1 MFSALGSRERGGF
14 LFPLMVKPE
23 FFWKLARFGA
33 VGIGVMVVFMTLNG
47 VLGFWLSEQA
57 AFLCAYPPAVVL
69 HFFLNKRWTFAD
81 RRPASPRQVGEYAV
95 MVGVTFVIQW
105 GVFTALRTW
114 TTWPGWLAAGAANM
128 AQMAMS
134 FLMMQ
139 VRVFAAG
146 NRPEAGGGAQA
157 AARAGRRS
165 AAYGAVMAIVL
176 GWYGYVGMRTNPGLI
191 RGQPVALYDR
201 LTEGFVAGQTHLML
215 VPDPRLKT
223 LANPWAGAQ
232 GIPRAHDA
240 TYFNDRYYVYFGVA
254 PAVVLLVPWRVL
266 TGAFLPDGGATGIF
280 CAAGFL
286 LALGFYRRCER
297 RFFPSLGV
305 GWIFV
310 FGLTLGLGSF
320 VQFSLRSKDFYQ
332 VPIACAWLCGMGTA
346 HALLTAALARGWRRQ
361 ASGLALASL
370 CGGLSV
376 AARPNHIFALSAVAV
391 VGVWLAWRRG
401 RSGGARWL
409 LVASAGPA
417 ALAGTGIAAYNFAR
431 FGSAL
436 EFGLRYQFAAV
447 DMREITLFGWERVR
461 LAFAGYVMAG
471 REYSRY
477 FPFIRQTSENIGLL
491 TWAPFAL
498 LALAWPLTW
507 WAGRGRAWVLGVG
520 ALWWVA
526 VVNFGSLMFYYY
538 VFDRYVLD
546 FLPGMMLVASVM
558 VSAWLAAARGAGRRI
573 GAVAAATLL
582 AYTGVHSLVHG
593 LPSAAWPEMRWLAGV
608 MNRLPAAY
616 ERIAGLSYGA
626 AEVDVEFAAGT
637 AGAREV
643 LVATAR
649 GKCVLTVRYLGERTA
664 EVRFSSGGTTGPASA
679 PFEFEPGRRYRLRVD
694 LGSLYPPTGHAVF
707 VGRDEAEVKLLL
719 RRVDVRLD
727 GRELLRFAS
736 SFPDS
741 EPEKIELGRNAA
753 EPGAAGFRGKLAL
766 AGRAGLPASGAMIP
780 AGERAGPVRLRVRF
794 PAFGAQVGQ
803 PLIATG
809 QAGAGDLFYVFYAG
823 PNRLR
828 FGHDAWNFPGYET
841 ADFFYDPGAEHTVEV
856 DMGSLHPEATAA
868 ELHAGRR
875 RLRVRMGGREVA
887 DVARPFNAA
896 RAEEVFIGHNG
907 IGASTAEVNFG
918 GTRLAYARSGEWA
931 AAPTSGARLVTV
943 TLPEKRVIGRSEPLL
958 VTGQTG
964 AGEVVF
970 VKYTDAGQVQIG
982 YDKWSVGGPVSA
994 PFAVREGQVLEIE
1007 ISLGALYGAGVFPA
1021 ATVEAEA
1028 LRRLRETVL
1037 VRVDGRVVLRH
1048 AGESFPAGREQIRV
1062 GVNGI
1067 GASSC
1072 AEKFSGEIKRV
1083 EYLGPVE
1090 LP

>member
-1 MFSALGSRERGGF
+1 
-14 LFPLMVKPE
+14 MVKPE
-23 FFWKLARFGA
+23 LFWKLARFGA
-33 VGIGVMVVFMTLNG
+33 VGIGVMVVFMALNG
-47 VLGFWLSEQA
+47 VLGLWLSEQV
-57 AFLCAYPPAVVL
+57 AFLCAYPPAVAL

-81 RRPASPRQVGEYAV
+81 QRTASARQVGEYAV

-114 TTWPGWLAAGAANM
+114 TTWPGWLAAGAANV
-128 AQMAMS
+128 AQMAVS

-139 VRVFAAG
+139 VRVFAASH
-146 NRPEAGGGAQA
+146 RPVSAAQPP
-157 AARAGRRS
+157 RSRRGL
-165 AAYGAVMAIVL
+165 AYGAVIFVAL
-176 GWYGYVGMRTNPGLI
+176 TWYGYVGIRTNPGLI
-191 RGQPVALYDR
+191 HGQPVALYDR
-201 LTEGFVAGQTHLML
+201 LTEGFVAGQTHLKL

-254 PAVVLLVPWRVL
+254 PTVVLLVPWRVL
-266 TGAFLPDGGATGIF
+266 TGTFLPDGGATGIF

-297 RFFPSLGV
+297 RFFPGLGA

-310 FGLTLGLGSF
+310 FGLMLGLGSF
-320 VQFSLRSKDFYQ
+320 VQFELRSKDFYQ
-332 VPIACAWLCGMGTA
+332 VPIACAWVCGLGMA
-346 HALLTAALARGWRRQ
+346 HALLTAATARGLRRQ
-361 ASGLALASL
+361 AVGLALASL
-370 CGGLSV
+370 CGGLAV
-376 AARPNHIFALSAVAV
+376 AARPNHIFALSAVAI
-391 VGVWLAWRRG
+391 VGGWLAWRRG
-401 RSGGARWL
+401 RSGGVGWL
-409 LVASAGPA
+409 LVASAGLA
-417 ALAGTGIAAYNFAR
+417 ALVGVGIAAYNFAR

-447 DMREITLFGWERVR
+447 DMREITLFGLERVR

-498 LALAWPLTW
+498 VALAWPLTW
-507 WAGRGRAWVLGVG
+507 WAGWGRAWMLGVG
-520 ALWWVA
+520 ALWWAA

-546 FLPGMMLVASVM
+546 FLPGMMLVACVM
-558 VSAWLAAARGAGRRI
+558 VSAWLATARGVGRRI
-573 GAVAAATLL
+573 GVGAVAALL
-582 AYTGVHSLVHG
+582 VYTGVHSLVHG

-608 MNRLPAAY
+608 MNRVPAAY
-616 ERIAGLSYGA
+616 ERIAGVSYGA
-626 AEVDVEFAAGT
+626 AEVDVEFVAGT
-637 AGAREV
+637 AGVREV

-649 GKCVLTVRYLGERTA
+649 GRCVLTVGYVGERHA
-664 EVRFSSGGTTGPASA
+664 EVRFASGETTGPASA
-679 PFEFEPGRRYRLRVD
+679 PFEFEAGRRYRLRVD
-694 LGSLYPPTGHAVF
+694 LGSLYPPAGHAVYS
-707 VGRDEAEVKLLL
+707 GRDEAEVKLLL
-719 RRVDVRLD
+719 RRVEVRLD
-727 GRELLRFAS
+727 ERELLRFAS

-741 EPEKIELGRNAA
+741 EPEKIELGHNAA
-753 EPGAAGFRGKLAL
+753 EPGAAAFRGKLTL
-766 AGRAGLPASGAMIP
+766 VGRVGLPEVGGVVP
-780 AGERAGPVRLRVRF
+780 LNERTGLVRLRVRF
-794 PAFGAQVGQ
+794 PEFRAQVGQ

-809 QAGAGDLFYVFYAG
+809 HAGAGDLFYVFYAG

-841 ADFFYDPGAEHTVEV
+841 ADFFYDPAVEHTVEV
-856 DMGSLHPEATAA
+856 DMGSLHPEATET
-868 ELHAGRR
+868 ELHAGKT
-875 RLRVRMGGREVA
+875 RLRVRMDGREVA

-896 RAEEVFIGHNG
+896 RSEEVFIGHNG
-907 IGASTAEVNFG
+907 IGASTAEVNFS
-918 GTRLAYARSGEWA
+918 GTRLAYARAGAWS
-931 AAPTSGARLVTV
+931 AAPTGGARLVTV
-943 TLPEKRVIGRSEPLL
+943 TLPAKRVIGRSEPLL
-958 VTGQTG
+958 VTGQAG

-970 VKYTDAGQVQIG
+970 IKYTDGGHVQIG

-994 PFAVREGQVLEIE
+994 PMAVREGQKLEIE
-1007 ISLGALYGAGVFPA
+1007 MSLGALYGAGVFPVTA
-1021 ATVEAEA
+1021 VEKEA
-1028 LRRLRETVL
+1028 LQRLKETVL

-1048 AGESFPAGREQIRV
+1048 AGASFPAGPEQIRV

-1072 AEKFSGEIKRV
+1072 AEKFSGEIVRTEFV
-1083 EYLGPVE
+1083 GAAE